1 MNYSFILP
9 KNKELNNLK
18 IKITGKD
25 PINIVESEVNLD
37 NIITLENGEEMSK
50 MIVGKAL
57 KFNDELIKD
66 EKNEIEFAKKYQ
78 ILSKNTA
85 LFAEIL
91 NEKNQQS
98 KLIKVDLN
106 EYKKEIPSFYP
117 TIRPYII
124 GSFRTMGA
132 PRFYGAARMR
142 SPIDFEKPRRR
153 EHEIIS
159 CKAAKKI
166 SHNNN
171 ITSSPSP
178 QPSSNINTKVKDNI
192 TRMIMSQDIIEGY
205 WDENEETKKLIK
217 LITLKK
223 FNKIREKIKNAYKGA
238 NEIKLIYTIL
248 VIYYLNEK
256 CSKRLDEFRLIIN
269 KANRYLEQNGI
280 KYENIISSI

>member
-1 MNYSFILP
+1 
-9 KNKELNNLK
+9 
-18 IKITGKD
+18 
-25 PINIVESEVNLD
+25 
-37 NIITLENGEEMSK
+37 
-50 MIVGKAL
+50 
-57 KFNDELIKD
+57 
-66 EKNEIEFAKKYQ
+66 
-78 ILSKNTA
+78 
-85 LFAEIL
+85 
-91 NEKNQQS
+91 
-98 KLIKVDLN
+98 
-106 EYKKEIPSFYP
+106 
-117 TIRPYII
+117 
-124 GSFRTMGA
+124 MGA

-223 FNKIREKIKNAYKGA
+223 FNKIRENIKNAYKGA